1 MVHAFIYPAGMACPA
16 FSWWLRSAL
25 VAALLAM
32 TMACP
37 ASAGQAREARGGVI
51 DLSGRDFAR
60 DGPAMLDGE
69 WEFFANR
76 MILPGDSGAVRPST
90 FALVPGAWTDVLGA
104 SKGFGSYRLR
114 VDCDAQSP
122 DLALAVPFE
131 HTAMTVYVNG
141 RLVSQQG
148 RPGSSP
154 QQHQP
159 QLNQQIVRLEGL
171 RCPLQVVAQLS
182 NFEVQRGGMVR
193 SIRLGTHAQ
202 LLEQREG
209 AITRT
214 LLALGSVLVLGLLS
228 LVFYLW
234 RRQDRVPLFFGL
246 YSLTLGISLGL
257 IGERPLQ
264 PYVAWMSMEGEF
276 RLLYVD
282 WFFNLC
288 TIPLFLRSLYPRE
301 VSAAVTRAVA
311 VFSACGALLALST
324 PIRIFVYS
332 TTALQAGAVAIAI
345 YAAFALVLAM
355 RHRQRGAG
363 ILLAGLGTLVVAVAH
378 DVIFFQHLLS
388 SSLLPF
394 GVFGLVLAPAILLA
408 QRFARA
414 LAAEESRTIEQRGR
428 TDLLMRATKAGL
440 LDWDAVNDKVH
451 YSERYKEMFGYPIE
465 VESAALPSFSDM
477 LHPDDREHTLGRFS
491 AQLRERDV
499 RDAVR
504 HFEPLDYRMRRAD
517 GEYIWV
523 HAEGIGTCG
532 ADGRTLRF
540 VCSFIDISLAK
551 RHEIEMSNRMK
562 FINDLFDSVPLSL
575 ALRDP
580 EGRYLYVNRAW
591 ERDIGLPRESVIGAS
606 LRGVSDP
613 AAEMTLALDREAL
626 DLGPGASIPAREYDY
641 NGRRFMQTRTV
652 MVDAQGVQIGVLA
665 ASLDITDKFAVE
677 QALATERERLSLL
690 VRSTKAG
697 FGDWDAVRNVVTYSG
712 RFKEMLGYESDADT
726 SDWPS
731 IFDMMHPED
740 SEPARAQFKAMIRR
754 KDGPGEQE
762 PGAPMSYRLRRRD
775 GTYVWIHAEGISQVD
790 PQGRTRRFITSY
802 LDVTAFREQEEALRR
817 QVELTRTE
825 QKRLDLVV
833 RGARVGI
840 VDWDGRTHETYY
852 SPRFREILGHAP
864 DADTSAWPDYFK
876 VLIHPEDRDRV
887 TRRWTKFIMG
897 KGPEGPHGEHYAAEE
912 YRMLRADGGYA
923 WVQASGMAVRDEQGF
938 VLRWIAAIIDITERR
953 AQQEALRVSHDQVA
967 AQAALL
973 EQQNEAL
980 KENVRLREEVERIGR
995 HDIKTPLNSIVAVP
1009 RLLREERKL
1018 GPEADELLSIVE
1030 RAGYRILSMVNLS
1043 LDLYKMEQGTYVFRP
1058 DAVDLADLLNK
1069 IGADV
1074 RMHAASKQVR
1084 LKVDVAAAPYA
1095 WAEELLCY
1103 SLLANLLKNA
1113 VEASPE
1119 GAVVTVTAAA
1129 AQNDTVVLHIHNR
1142 GVVPES
1148 VRGNFFEKYA
1158 TLGKASGTGLGT
1170 YSARLMARIQD
1181 GDIDMET
1188 SEAHGTVLSIRLRA
1202 APAGAMPATVRHAA
1216 QRGGLEP
1223 VLVSALP
1230 PTRVLLV
1237 DDDEYNL
1244 LILRRFLPDPPFTV
1258 DTAING
1264 RVALAAAE
1272 LQWPD
1277 VIFMDLDMPVMGG
1290 LQAVQELRA
1299 MERAALAR
1307 RCTMIALSSHEDDD
1321 TRARSLAA
1329 GFDRY
1334 LTKPV
1339 TRDMIHETLLE
1350 LYTLIGEARAPAS
1363 PRVAPSASR
1372 DDAVFADADVQPL
1385 LAEFIESR
1393 RTLIGEMAQ
1402 AGERGRRDEVRRIAH
1417 QLAGSFALYGF
1428 LWAGEQCRWIEGNFS
1443 DVPPARLHEL
1453 VRELLAH
1460 VENVEIR
1467 WVGGADAAPVAS
1479 GDWQA

>member
-1 MVHAFIYPAGMACPA
+1 MGRG
-16 FSWWLRSAL
+16 WLNAL
-25 VAALLAM
+25 IAAVVLA
-32 TMACP
+32 AP
-37 ASAGQAREARGGVI
+37 LQGGAAAAATAVGGAL
-51 DLSGRDFAR
+51 DLSGWNFER
-60 DGPAMLDGE
+60 DGSVAVDGTWEFAPGRLLSPEDPWPSDALRVAVPGE
-69 WEFFANR
+69 WNAYLGSR
-76 MILPGDSGAVRPST
+76 YGAGTYRVRVTCATGQP
-90 FALVPGAWTDVLGA
+90 
-104 SKGFGSYRLR
+104 
-114 VDCDAQSP
+114 
-122 DLALAVPFE
+122 LALALPFQ
-131 HTAMTVYVNG
+131 HSAARVFANG
-141 RLVSQQG
+141 RLVAEQG
-148 RPGSSP
+148 VPAQTPAAQRPSVA
-154 QQHQP
+154 
-159 QLNQQIVRLEGL
+159 QQIVALPPNA
-171 RCPLQVVAQLS
+171 CPLALQVQVANYDLFRGGLVRSIQIGTPRQLAERRAATLVVAQTVAGALLFAGFLS
-182 NFEVQRGGMVR
+182 MVFYVYR
-193 SIRLGTHAQ
+193 R
-202 LLEQREG
+202 RERASLFFSLFSLSF
-209 AITRT
+209 AIS
-214 LLALGSVLVLGLLS
+214 LAL
-228 LVFYLW
+228 
-234 RRQDRVPLFFGL
+234 
-246 YSLTLGISLGL
+246 T
-257 IGERPLQ
+257 GERPLIPSIEALGFQ
-264 PYVAWMSMEGEF
+264 GLITALYIAWFVGLGSF
-276 RLLYVD
+276 PWLVQ
-282 WFFNLC
+282 
-288 TIPLFLRSLYPRE
+288 SLYPSEMLRR
-301 VSAAVTRAVA
+301 VSSVVA
-311 VFSACGALLALST
+311 VFGAAGVALAIAAPVRVLTYSTPVLDVVGIAVAAYLAGVLLLRAVRHGQRDAAVLLLALLA
-324 PIRIFVYS
+324 VAG
-332 TTALQAGAVAIAI
+332 TAI
-345 YAAFALVLAM
+345 
-355 RHRQRGAG
+355 HD
-363 ILLAGLGTLVVAVAH
+363 ILL
-378 DVIFFQHLLS
+378 FQHVLS
-388 SSLLPF
+388 VSLLPYGILAF
-394 GVFGLVLAPAILLA
+394 VMAPAVLLA
-408 QRFARA
+408 QRFANA
-414 LAAEESRTIEQRGR
+414 LAVQEARVIEQRGR

-440 LDWDAVNDKVH
+440 LDWDAVNDTVN
-451 YSERYKEMFGYPIE
+451 YSERYKEMFGYP
-465 VESAALPSFSDM
+465 VDAQSAALPPFHDL
-477 LHPDDREHTLGRFS
+477 LHPDDRDHVFGRFL

-504 HFEPLDYRMRRAD
+504 HFEPLDYRMRRTD
-517 GEYIWV
+517 GEYAWV

-540 VCSFIDISLAK
+540 VCSFIDISQAK
-551 RHEIEMSNRMK
+551 RLEIEMSNRMK
-562 FINDLFDSVPLSL
+562 FINDLFESVPLSL

-606 LRGVSDP
+606 LRGVDDP
-613 AAEMTLALDREAL
+613 AAALTLALDREVL
-626 DLGPGASIPAREYDY
+626 ELGPGATVPAREYDY

-652 MVDAQGVQIGVLA
+652 MVDAQGERIGVLA
-665 ASLDITDKFAVE
+665 ASLDITDKFATE
-677 QALATERERLSLL
+677 QALAIERERLSLL

-697 FGDWDAVRNVVTYSG
+697 FGDWDAVRDVVTYSG
-712 RFKEMLGYESDADT
+712 RFKEMLGYETDYDT
-726 SDWPS
+726 AGWPS
-731 IFDMMHPED
+731 IFDLMHPDDREQ
-740 SEPARAQFKAMIRR
+740 AHAQFKAMIRR
-754 KDGPGEQE
+754 KETPGEQE

-775 GTYVWIHAEGISQVD
+775 SSYIWIHAEGISQVD
-790 PQGRTRRFITSY
+790 RQGRTRRFITSY

-817 QVELTRTE
+817 QVELTKTE

-840 VDWDGRTHETYY
+840 VDWDGRTHDTYY

-864 DADTSAWPDYFK
+864 DADTRAWPDYFK
-876 VLIHPEDRDRV
+876 VLIHSEDRERV
-887 TRRWTKFIMG
+887 TRRWVKFIMG
-897 KGPEGPHGEHYAAEE
+897 KGPEGPHGEYYAPEE
-912 YRMLRADGGYA
+912 YRLLRKDGGYA

-953 AQQEALRVSHDQVA
+953 AQQEALRASHDQVA

-1058 DAVDLADLLNK
+1058 DAVDVADLLNK

-1084 LKVDVAAAPYA
+1084 LKVDVTAAPYA

-1119 GAVVTVTAAA
+1119 GGVVSVTAGAGDKE
-1129 AQNDTVVLHIHNR
+1129 NVVLRIHNR

-1148 VRGNFFEKYA
+1148 IRGNFFQKYS

-1188 SEAHGTVLSIRLRA
+1188 SQADGTTLSIRLRA
-1202 APAGAMPATVRHAA
+1202 APAGAVPATLRHAA
-1216 QRGGLEP
+1216 QRDVLEP
-1223 VLVSALP
+1223 LLVSALP
-1230 PTRVLLV
+1230 AMRVLLV

-1258 DTAING
+1258 ATAING

-1299 MERAALAR
+1299 MERAALAK
-1307 RCTMIALSSHEDDD
+1307 RCTMIALSSHEDDE
-1321 TRARSLAA
+1321 TRNRSIAA

-1350 LYTLIGEARAPAS
+1350 LHALIGDAPPSTAPRASVAAAREDP
-1363 PRVAPSASR
+1363 VI
-1372 DDAVFADADVQPL
+1372 ADPDVQPL
-1385 LAEFIESR
+1385 LADFIDSR
-1393 RTLIGEMAQ
+1393 RTLITEMGRAMQ
-1402 AGERGRRDEVRRIAH
+1402 AGQRDEVRRTAH

-1428 LWAGEQCRWIEGNFS
+1428 LWAGDQCRWIEHNFS
-1443 DVPPARLHEL
+1443 DVAPARVGEL
-1453 VRELLAH
+1453 ARELGAH
-1460 VENVEIR
+1460 LDTVEIR
-1467 WVGGADAAPVAS
+1467 WAGEADTGPAARA
-1479 GDWQA
+1479 DWQI

>member
-1 MVHAFIYPAGMACPA
+1 MACLA
-16 FSWWLRSAL
+16 FSRWLRCAI
-25 VAALLAM
+25 VAALLAF
-32 TMACP
+32 ALG
-37 ASAGQAREARGGVI
+37 SAGAAEAPAAHRGAI
-51 DLSGRDFAR
+51 DLSSWDFGRDGA
-60 DGPAMLDGE
+60 AALDGE
-69 WEFFANR
+69 WEFFAQQ
-76 MILPGDSGAVRPST
+76 MMPPGEAAPAPGFVA
-90 FALVPGAWTDVLGA
+90 VPGAWSEVLGHG
-104 SKGFGSYRLR
+104 KGYGTYRLR
-114 VDCDAQSP
+114 LACDPRAG
-122 DLALAVPFE
+122 DVALEVPFE
-131 HTAMTVYVNG
+131 HTAMALYVNG

-148 RPGSSP
+148 RPAASP
-154 QQHQP
+154 ERHQARLS
-159 QLNQQIVRLEGL
+159 QEIVRLEGI
-171 RCPLQVVAQLS
+171 RCPLELVAQIS
-182 NFEVQRGGMVR
+182 NFEVLRGGMVR
-193 SIRLGTHAQ
+193 SIRIGTYAQ
-202 LLEQREG
+202 LLEQRES
-209 AITRT
+209 AMARS
-214 LLALGSVLVLGLLS
+214 LLALGSVLVVGLLS
-228 LVFYLW
+228 VIFFLW
-234 RRQDRVPLFFGL
+234 RPQDRVPLYFGL

-264 PYVAWMSMEGEF
+264 PYVGWMSMEAEF
-276 RLLYVD
+276 RLLFVN
-282 WFFNLC
+282 WFFSSSM
-288 TIPLFLRSLYPRE
+288 IPLFLHSLYPRE
-301 VSAAVTRAVA
+301 VSRRVTRVIAG
-311 VFSACGALLALST
+311 FSLCGMLLSLLS
-324 PIRIFVYS
+324 PIRVFAYS
-332 TTALQAGAVAIAI
+332 TMALQGESGLVAI
-345 YAAFALVLAM
+345 YLTYALVQAM
-355 RHRQRGAG
+355 RHRRRGAG
-363 ILLAGLGTLVVAVAH
+363 ILLAGMAVLVIATAH
-378 DVIFFQHLLS
+378 DVVFYQHLLS
-388 SSLLPF
+388 TSLLPF
-394 GVFGLVLAPAILLA
+394 GVVGLVLAPAILLA

-414 LAAEESRTIEQRGR
+414 LAAEESRAIEQRGR

-440 LDWDAVNDKVH
+440 LDWDAVNDRLH
-451 YSERYKEMFGYPIE
+451 YSERYKEMFGYPADA
-465 VESAALPSFSDM
+465 ESAALPSFQDL
-477 LHPDDREHTLGRFS
+477 LHPDDREHVLGRFL

-504 HFEPLDYRMRRAD
+504 HFEPLDYRMRHARGD
-517 GEYIWV
+517 YIWV

-540 VCSFIDISLAK
+540 VCSFIDISQAK
-551 RHEIEMSNRMK
+551 RHEIEMSNRVK

-575 ALRDP
+575 ALRDA

-591 ERDIGLPRESVIGAS
+591 ERDIGLPRQSVIGAS
-606 LRGVSDP
+606 LRGVDDP

-626 DLGPGASIPAREYDY
+626 ELGAGATLPAREYDY

-652 MVDAQGVQIGVLA
+652 MVDAQGGQIGVLA
-665 ASLDITDKFAVE
+665 ASVDITDKFATE

-697 FGDWDAVRNVVTYSG
+697 FGDWDAVNDIVTYSG

-726 SDWPS
+726 SGWPS
-731 IFDMMHPED
+731 IFGMMHPDDRER
-740 SEPARAQFKAMIRR
+740 AHAQFKAMIRR
-754 KDGPGEQE
+754 KEAPGEQE

-775 GTYVWIHAEGISQVD
+775 GSYVWIHAEGISQVD
-790 PQGRTRRFITSY
+790 RQGRTRRFITSY

-817 QVELTRTE
+817 QVELTKTE

-876 VLIHPEDRDRV
+876 VLIHPEDRERV
-887 TRRWTKFIMG
+887 TRRWARFIMG
-897 KGPEGPHGEHYAAEE
+897 KGPEGPHGEYYAPEE
-912 YRMLRADGGYA
+912 YRLLRADGGHA
-923 WVQASGMAVRDEQGF
+923 WVQASGMAVRDEAGF
-938 VLRWIAAIIDITERR
+938 VLRWIAAIIDITQRR
-953 AQQEALRVSHDQVA
+953 EQQEALRASHDQVA

-1129 AQNDTVVLHIHNR
+1129 GGEDSVVLRIHNR
-1142 GVVPES
+1142 GVVPAS
-1148 VRGNFFEKYA
+1148 VRDNFFQKYS

-1170 YSARLMARIQD
+1170 YSARLMARVQD

-1188 SEAHGTVLSIRLRA
+1188 SDAQGTTLSIRLRS
-1202 APAGAMPATVRHAA
+1202 APAGAMPATARHAA
-1216 QRGGLEP
+1216 QRHALEP
-1223 VLVSALP
+1223 VLVAALP
-1230 PTRVLLV
+1230 PMRVLLV

-1258 DTAING
+1258 STAING
-1264 RVALAAAE
+1264 KVALAAAE

-1290 LQAVQELRA
+1290 LQAVQALRA
-1299 MERAALAR
+1299 MELAVLAK
-1307 RCTMIALSSHEDDD
+1307 RCTMIALSSHEDEE
-1321 TRARSLAA
+1321 TRALSIAA

-1339 TRDMIHETLLE
+1339 TRDMVHETLLD
-1350 LYTLIGEARAPAS
+1350 LHTLIGETPAPAA
-1363 PRVAPSASR
+1363 PRVAVPVSR
-1372 DDAVFADADVQPL
+1372 DDPVVADPDVQPL
-1385 LAEFIESR
+1385 LAEFIASR
-1393 RTLIGEMAQ
+1393 RTLVAGMPREMEA
-1402 AGERGRRDEVRRIAH
+1402 GRRDGLRRIAH
-1417 QLAGSFALYGF
+1417 QLTGSFALYGF
-1428 LWAGEQCRWIEGNFS
+1428 LWAADQCRWIERNFS
-1443 DVPPARLHEL
+1443 EVAPARIAEL
-1453 VRELLAH
+1453 ARELDAH
-1460 VENVEIR
+1460 LETVEIR
-1467 WVGGADAAPVAS
+1467 WAGEGDPTPVGPV
-1479 GDWQA
+1479 GWEG

>member
-1 MVHAFIYPAGMACPA
+1 MALSFLYPAVMACRALRP
-16 FSWWLRSAL
+16 WLRFVLA
-25 VAALLAM
+25 AALLAFAQ
-32 TMACP
+32 TYAGAAEAP
-37 ASAGQAREARGGVI
+37 SARAGAI
-51 DLSGRDFAR
+51 DLSAWNFGRDGA
-60 DGPAMLDGE
+60 AMLDGE
-69 WEFFANR
+69 WEFYANR
-76 MILPGDSGAVRPST
+76 FVPPEVGAARPEGFVT
-90 FALVPGAWTDVLGA
+90 VPGAWTDGLGG
-104 SKGFGSYRLR
+104 SKGYGTYRLR
-114 VDCDAQSP
+114 VECDAKLP

-131 HTAMTVYVNG
+131 HTAMALYANG
-141 RLVSQQG
+141 RLVSEQG
-148 RPGSSP
+148 RPAAVP
-154 QQHQP
+154 QEHQS
-159 QLNQQIVRLEGL
+159 QLGQAIVRLDGMH
-171 RCPLQVVAQLS
+171 CPLQLVAQIS
-182 NFEVQRGGMVR
+182 NFEVLRGGMVR
-193 SIRLGTHAQ
+193 SIRIGTHAQ
-202 LLEQREG
+202 LLEQREN
-209 AITRT
+209 AMTRS
-214 LLALGSVLVLGLLS
+214 LLALGSVLVVGLLAV
-228 LVFYLW
+228 VFYLW
-234 RRQDRVPLFFGL
+234 RRQDRIPLYFGL

-264 PYVAWMSMEGEF
+264 AYVNWMSIEAEF
-276 RLLYVD
+276 RLLFVN
-282 WFFNLC
+282 WFFN
-288 TIPLFLRSLYPRE
+288 TSMIPLFLRSLYPRE
-301 VSAAVTRAVA
+301 VSARVTRAVV
-311 VFSACGALLALST
+311 VFSLCGIVLALST
-324 PIRIFVYS
+324 PLRVFAYS
-332 TTALQAGAVAIAI
+332 APALQAEAGLAAAYV
-345 YAAFALVLAM
+345 AFALVQAM

-363 ILLAGLGTLVVAVAH
+363 ILLTGLAVLVVAIAH
-378 DVIFFQHLLS
+378 DIIFYQHLLS
-388 SSLLPF
+388 TSLLPF
-394 GVFGLVLAPAILLA
+394 GVVGLVLAPAILLA

-414 LAAEESRTIEQRGR
+414 LAAEESRAIEQRGR

-440 LDWDAVNDKVH
+440 LDWDVVNDGVH
-451 YSERYKEMFGYPIE
+451 YSERYKEMFGYPSDAE
-465 VESAALPSFSDM
+465 PAALPLFRDM
-477 LHPDDREHTLGRFS
+477 LHPDDREHVLGRFV
-491 AQLRERDV
+491 AQLRLRDV
-499 RDAVR
+499 RGAVR

-517 GEYIWV
+517 GDYVWV

-540 VCSFIDISLAK
+540 VCSFIDISQAK
-551 RHEIEMSNRMK
+551 RHEIEMSNHMK

-591 ERDIGLPRESVIGAS
+591 ERDIGLPRASVIGAS
-606 LRGVSDP
+606 LRSVNDP

-626 DLGPGASIPAREYDY
+626 EFGAGGTLPAREYDY

-652 MVDAQGVQIGVLA
+652 MVDAQGRQIGVLA
-665 ASLDITDKFAVE
+665 ASLDITDKFATE

-697 FGDWDAVRNVVTYSG
+697 FGDWDAVRDVVAYSG

-726 SDWPS
+726 SNWPS
-731 IFDMMHPED
+731 IFDLMHPDDRER
-740 SEPARAQFKAMIRR
+740 ALAQFKAMIRR
-754 KDGPGEQE
+754 KETPGEQE
-762 PGAPMSYRLRRRD
+762 PGAAMSYRLRRRD
-775 GTYVWIHAEGISQVD
+775 GSYIWIHAEGISQVD
-790 PQGRTRRFITSY
+790 QHGRTRRFITSY
-802 LDVTAFREQEEALRR
+802 LDVTAFHEQEEALRR
-817 QVELTRTE
+817 QVELTKTE

-852 SPRFREILGHAP
+852 SPRLREILGHAP
-864 DADTSAWPDYFK
+864 DADTRAWPDYFK
-876 VLIHPEDRDRV
+876 VLIHPEDRERV
-887 TRRWTKFIMG
+887 TRRWVAFIMG
-897 KGPEGPHGEHYAAEE
+897 QGPEGPRGEYYAPEE
-912 YRMLRADGGYA
+912 YRLLRADGSYA
-923 WVQASGMAVRDEQGF
+923 WVQASGMAVRDEKGF

-953 AQQEALRVSHDQVA
+953 AQQEALRASHDQVA

-973 EQQNEAL
+973 EQQNETL

-1058 DAVDLADLLNK
+1058 DAVDLADLLAK

-1074 RMHAASKQVR
+1074 RMHASSKQVR
-1084 LKVDVAAAPYA
+1084 LKVDVAGAPYA

-1119 GAVVTVTAAA
+1119 GGVVTVTAHAGE
-1129 AQNDTVVLHIHNR
+1129 NESVVLCIHNR

-1148 VRGNFFEKYA
+1148 VRGNFFQKYS

-1188 SEAHGTVLSIRLRA
+1188 SEAQGTTLSIRLRA
-1202 APAGAMPATVRHAA
+1202 APAGAMPATVRHAV
-1216 QRGGLEP
+1216 QREGLEP
-1223 VLVSALP
+1223 GLVSALP
-1230 PTRVLLV
+1230 PMRVLLV

-1290 LQAVQELRA
+1290 LQAVQQLRA
-1299 MERAALAR
+1299 MERASLAK
-1307 RCTMIALSSHEDDD
+1307 RCTIIALSSHEDDE
-1321 TRARSLAA
+1321 TRARSIAA
-1329 GFDRY
+1329 GFDHY

-1339 TRDMIHETLLE
+1339 TRDMIHECLLE
-1350 LYTLIGEARAPAS
+1350 LHTLIGELPAAAPAS
-1363 PRVAPSASR
+1363 KPTVSR
-1372 DDAVFADADVQPL
+1372 HDPVQVDPDVYPL
-1385 LAEFIESR
+1385 LADFMASR
-1393 RTLIGEMAQ
+1393 RTLIAGMAS
-1402 AGERGRRDEVRRIAH
+1402 AMESGRRDEVRRIAH

-1428 LWAGEQCRWIEGNFS
+1428 LWAGDQCRWIERNFS
-1443 DVPPARLHEL
+1443 DIAPSR
-1453 VRELLAH
+1453 VREIAGELEAYLDA
-1460 VENVEIR
+1460 VEIR
-1467 WVGGADAAPVAS
+1467 RAGEPDTAPVGT
-1479 GDWQA
+1479 GDWDI

>member
-1 MVHAFIYPAGMACPA
+1 MACFA
-16 FSWWLRSAL
+16 FYRWLRCATI
-25 VAALLAM
+25 AALLAL
-32 TMACP
+32 AFGV
-37 ASAGQAREARGGVI
+37 ASAADAPAARGGAI
-51 DLSGRDFAR
+51 DLSTWDFDR
-60 DGPAMLDGE
+60 DGATLLDGE
-69 WEFFANR
+69 WEFFAGR
-76 MILPGDSGAVRPST
+76 LMPPGEAATSAPA
-90 FALVPGAWTDVLGA
+90 FAAVPGAWGELLGRN
-104 SKGFGSYRLR
+104 KGYGTYRLR
-114 VDCDAQSP
+114 VGCDRRLA
-122 DLALAVPFE
+122 DLALEVPFE
-131 HTAMTVYVNG
+131 HTAMALYVNG

-148 RPGSSP
+148 RPASSP
-154 QQHQP
+154 EAHQP
-159 QLNQQIVRLEGL
+159 RLSQEIVRLEGG
-171 RCPLQVVAQLS
+171 RCPLEIVAQIS
-182 NFEVQRGGMVR
+182 NFEVLRGGMVR
-193 SIRLGTHAQ
+193 SLRIGSHAQ
-202 LLEQREG
+202 LLEQRES
-209 AITRT
+209 AMTRS
-214 LLALGSVLVLGLLS
+214 LLALGSVLVVGLLS
-228 LVFYLW
+228 VIFFLW
-234 RRQDRVPLFFGL
+234 RPQDRVPLYFGL

-264 PYVAWMSMEGEF
+264 AYLSWMSMEAEF
-276 RLLYVD
+276 RLLFLN
-282 WFFNLC
+282 WFFNSSM
-288 TIPLFLRSLYPRE
+288 IPLFLRSLYPRE
-301 VSAAVTRAVA
+301 VSERVTRVVVA
-311 VFSACGALLALST
+311 FSLCGMLLTLAS
-324 PIRIFVYS
+324 PIRIFAYS
-332 TTALQAGAVAIAI
+332 TIALQAEGGLIAAYVA
-345 YAAFALVLAM
+345 YALVQAM

-363 ILLAGLGTLVVAVAH
+363 ILLAGLAVLVVAIAH
-378 DVIFFQHLLS
+378 DVLYYQHLLS
-388 SSLLPF
+388 TSLLPF
-394 GVFGLVLAPAILLA
+394 GVVGLVLAPAILLA

-414 LAAEESRTIEQRGR
+414 LAAEESRAIEQRGR

-440 LDWDAVNDKVH
+440 LDWDAVNDRVH
-451 YSERYKEMFGYPIE
+451 YSERYKEMFGYAAE
-465 VESAALPSFSDM
+465 AESGSLPSFQDL
-477 LHPDDREHTLGRFS
+477 LHPDDREHVLGRFL

-517 GEYIWV
+517 GDYIWV

-540 VCSFIDISLAK
+540 VCSFIDISQAK
-551 RHEIEMSNRMK
+551 GHEIEMSNRMK

-575 ALRDP
+575 ALRDA

-591 ERDIGLPRESVIGAS
+591 ERAIGLPRQSVIGAS
-606 LRGVSDP
+606 LRSVSDP
-613 AAEMTLALDREAL
+613 AAAMTLALDREAL
-626 DLGPGASIPAREYDY
+626 ELGAGTALPAREYDY

-652 MVDAQGVQIGVLA
+652 MVDAQGAQIGVLA
-665 ASLDITDKFAVE
+665 ASLDITDKFATE

-697 FGDWDAVRNVVTYSG
+697 FGDWDAARNIVTYSG

-726 SDWPS
+726 SGWPS
-731 IFDMMHPED
+731 IFELMHPED
-740 SEPARAQFKAMIRR
+740 RERAHAQFKAMIRR
-754 KDGPGEQE
+754 KETPGEQE

-775 GTYVWIHAEGISQVD
+775 GSYIWIHAEGISQVD
-790 PQGRTRRFITSY
+790 QDGRTRRFITSY

-876 VLIHPEDRDRV
+876 VLIHPEDRERV

-897 KGPEGPHGEHYAAEE
+897 KGPEGPHGEYYAPEE
-912 YRMLRADGGYA
+912 YRLLRADRAYA
-923 WVQASGMAVRDEQGF
+923 WVQASGMAVRDEEGF

-953 AQQEALRVSHDQVA
+953 QQQEALRASHDQVA

-1074 RMHAASKQVR
+1074 RMHAASKQIR
-1084 LKVDVAAAPYA
+1084 LQVDVAVAPYA

-1119 GAVVTVTAAA
+1119 GGVVTVTAAGD
-1129 AQNDTVVLHIHNR
+1129 QDSVVLRIHNR
-1142 GVVPES
+1142 GVVPAS
-1148 VRGNFFEKYA
+1148 VRGNFFQKYS

-1170 YSARLMARIQD
+1170 YSARLMARTQD
-1181 GDIDMET
+1181 GDVEMET
-1188 SEAHGTVLSIRLRA
+1188 SDAQGTTLSIRLRA
-1202 APAGAMPATVRHAA
+1202 APAGAIPATVRHAA
-1216 QRGGLEP
+1216 QRHALEP

-1230 PTRVLLV
+1230 PMRVLLV

-1258 DTAING
+1258 ATAING

-1307 RCTMIALSSHEDDD
+1307 RCTMIALSSHEDDE
-1321 TRARSLAA
+1321 TRARSVAA

-1350 LYTLIGEARAPAS
+1350 LHTLIGEVPVPAARVPMA
-1363 PRVAPSASR
+1363 ASR
-1372 DDAVFADADVQPL
+1372 DDPVIADPDVRPL
-1385 LAEFIESR
+1385 LADFIVSR
-1393 RTLIGEMAQ
+1393 RALVAEMDGDMEA
-1402 AGERGRRDEVRRIAH
+1402 GRRDGVRRTAH
-1417 QLAGSFALYGF
+1417 RLAGSFALYGF
-1428 LWAGEQCRWIEGNFS
+1428 LWAGDQCRWIERNFS
-1443 DVPPARLHEL
+1443 DVAPARLAEL
-1453 VRELLAH
+1453 ARELDAH
-1460 VENVEIR
+1460 LRTVEIR
-1467 WVGGADAAPVAS
+1467 WEGEADDAPAEPA
-1479 GDWQA
+1479 GWQP